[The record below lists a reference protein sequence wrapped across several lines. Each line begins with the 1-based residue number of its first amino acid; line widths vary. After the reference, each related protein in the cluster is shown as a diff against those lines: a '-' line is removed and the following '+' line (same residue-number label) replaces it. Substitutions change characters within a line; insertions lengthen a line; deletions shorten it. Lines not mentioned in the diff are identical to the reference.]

1 MVTNLKEFLYTKGSD
16 PKLDVQLDAARKF
29 GKVRLGSDAV
39 FWRAAFRQYAV
50 SLDRVQRIRRGMN
63 TVIGRLCAGGRN
75 YDVEYLVLTLTDG
88 SELVIHIADDNK
100 QIALDL
106 VAALE
111 QEHPEIKFGKE

>member
-16 PKLDVQLDAARKF
+16 PNLDAQLDTARKF
-29 GKVRLGSDAV
+29 GKIRLADSAI
-39 FWRAAFRQYAV
+39 FWRAAFKQYVV

-75 YDVEYLVLTLTDG
+75 YDAEYLVLTLSDG

-100 QIALDL
+100 QLALDL

-111 QEHPEIKFGKE
+111 QAHPEIKYGKE